1 MFLYLVKNPRAQE
14 ELIVRLNEAEE
25 ALEKTRAEAGE
36 MANELVNQYNR
47 FQAENQQ
54 LKTQL
59 EAAHEQ
65 AMAQIKVSVNGEL
78 RT

>member
-1 MFLYLVKNPRAQE
+1 MLLYLVKNPRAQE

-65 AMAQIKVSVNGEL
+65 AMAQIKVSVNGQSL
-78 RT
+78 T

>member
-1 MFLYLVKNPRAQE
+1 MLLYLVKNPRAQE

-78 RT
+78 FT